1 MTMAQDPDLPAGAM
15 LDQSE
20 IDRLIATATAT
31 AKPALLR
38 ADGRRDTET
47 DAARVEPCDFRN
59 PAFLTEAELRRLRIL
74 HEDFIRYLSARLALI
89 LRMECVLKMTRLT
102 TLTYSRFAENLPSPA
117 HICLFK
123 AEPLL
128 GVGVLDLN
136 PRLAL
141 TLVDRMLGGRGH
153 SVKTE
158 RYLTEIETALLE
170 DILNVVLEEWC
181 VQWKGGPELHPQIIG
196 HESNG
201 RYLQTSP
208 RDAVV
213 LALSVEFSFGDCSEM
228 MQIGVPYYTIEPLVK
243 AVESRRHKQSEAPV
257 PALPPAWRSI
267 YEQVKIPVRAE
278 WVRADLPLREVAA
291 LQVGDILELPVGVL
305 DETNILLSGTP
316 KFGGTVGLDGD
327 RVAVTI
333 KRKLPRADA
342 TRPSSHGSHHA

>member
-1 MTMAQDPDLPAGAM
+1 MADDPDIPAGAM

-20 IDRLIATATAT
+20 IDRLIASATAT

-38 ADGRRDTET
+38 ADGRRGVDVET
-47 DAARVEPCDFRN
+47 ARVEACDFRN

-74 HEDFIRYLSARLALI
+74 HEDFIRYLAARLALV

-102 TLTYSRFAENLPSPA
+102 TLTYGRFTENLPSPA

-170 DILNVVLEEWC
+170 DVLNVVLEEWC
-181 VQWKGGPELHPQIIG
+181 GQWKGGPELHPQIIG

-213 LALSVEFSFGDCSEM
+213 LVLTVEFSFGDCSEL

-243 AVESRRHKQSEAPV
+243 AVESRRHKQSEAPA
-257 PALPPAWRSI
+257 PTLPPSWRPV
-267 YEQVKIPVRAE
+267 YEQIQIPVRAE
-278 WVRADLPLREVAA
+278 WVGASLPVREIAS
-291 LQVGDILELPVGVL
+291 LKVGDVLELPVGII
-305 DETNILLSGTP
+305 DETIILLSGTP

-333 KRKLPRADA
+333 KRKLPRADE
-342 TRPSSHGSHHA
+342 TRTPSHGHHYA

>member
-1 MTMAQDPDLPAGAM
+1 MADDPDIPEGAM

-20 IDRLIATATAT
+20 IDKLLASATAV

-38 ADGRRDTET
+38 ADGRREGDS
-47 DAARVEPCDFRN
+47 DKVRVETCDFRN

-74 HEDFIRYLSARLALI
+74 HEDFIRYLAARLALL
-89 LRMECVLKMTRLT
+89 LRMECSLKMTRLT
-102 TLTYSRFAENLPSPA
+102 TLTYAKFTENLPSPT

-153 SVKTE
+153 SVKAE

-181 VQWKGGPELHPQIIG
+181 SQWKGAPELHPQIIG

-201 RYLQTSP
+201 RFLQTSP

-213 LALSVEFSFGDCSEM
+213 LALTVEFSFGDCSELI
-228 MQIGVPYYTIEPLVK
+228 QIGVPFYTIEPLVK
-243 AVESRRHKQSEAPV
+243 ALESRRHQEAEAPA
-257 PALPPAWRSI
+257 PTLPPEWRTV
-267 YEQVKIPVRAE
+267 YEQVQIPVRAE
-278 WVRADLPLREVAA
+278 WNLADLPLREIAS
-291 LQVGDILELPVGVL
+291 LHVGDVLELPLGIL
-305 DETNILLSGTP
+305 ERTNVLLSGTP
-316 KFGGTVGLDGD
+316 KFGGTVGLEGD
-327 RVAVTI
+327 RVAVTVN
-333 KRKLPRADA
+333 RKLPPADE
-342 TRPSSHGSHHA
+342 TRPTHHGHNHP

>member
-1 MTMAQDPDLPAGAM
+1 MAEDPDIPAGAM

-20 IDRLIATATAT
+20 IDRLIASATAT
-31 AKPALLR
+31 SRPALLR
-38 ADGRRDTET
+38 ADGRRDMDTET
-47 DAARVEPCDFRN
+47 ARVEPCDFRN

-74 HEDFIRYLSARLALI
+74 HEDFIRYLAARLALI

-102 TLTYSRFAENLPSPA
+102 TLTYTRFTENLPSPA

-128 GVGVLDLN
+128 GVGVLDVN

-181 VQWKGGPELHPQIIG
+181 AQWKGGPELHPQIIG

-213 LALSVEFSFGDCSEM
+213 LALTVEFTFGDCSEQ

-243 AVESRRHKQSEAPV
+243 AVESRRHKQAEPPAS
-257 PALPPAWRSI
+257 ALPPAWRAV
-267 YEQVKIPVRAE
+267 YEQVQIPVRAE
-278 WVRADLPLREVAA
+278 WAGADLSLREIAA
-291 LQVGDILELPVGVL
+291 LQVGDVLELPVGIL

-333 KRKLPRADA
+333 KRKLPRAEE
-342 TRPSSHGSHHA
+342 TQHPSHGHHHA